1 MASSR
6 VTLNGPDWRD
16 VASAMDG
23 YQKMWEVAAEIRVR
37 VVGTGKHAY
46 LCLIGELR
54 NAKSV
59 NGVVVPLASASVN
72 LRTGPAMATDAAL
85 LHLLYMLDA
94 ALYAASEGFGPKTA

>member
-1 MASSR
+1 MA
-6 VTLNGPDWRD
+6 
-16 VASAMDG
+16 MEG
-23 YQKMWEVAAEIRVR
+23 YEEMWEAKAEIRVR
-37 VVGTGKHAY
+37 VVGKGKQAY

-54 NAKSV
+54 NGKSV
-59 NGVVVPLASASVN
+59 SGVVVPLVSASVN